1 MFKKNDTNA
10 TGMKLVIDACNAE
23 LLKHDPSSDEF
34 KRIVDQL
41 ERINKINAAHNAG
54 PREKV
59 SLNGLI
65 AVGGNLA
72 GIGLIIGHERMAVIT
87 SKAIGFVGKFR

>member
-23 LLKHDPSSDEF
+23 LLKHEPSSPEF
-34 KRIVDQL
+34 KAIVDQL
-41 ERINKINAAHNAG
+41 ERINKINAAHNSG

-59 SLNGLI
+59 NLNGLI
-65 AVGGNLA
+65 AVAGNLL
-72 GIGLIIGHERMAVIT
+72 GIGIIVKHESFNVIT